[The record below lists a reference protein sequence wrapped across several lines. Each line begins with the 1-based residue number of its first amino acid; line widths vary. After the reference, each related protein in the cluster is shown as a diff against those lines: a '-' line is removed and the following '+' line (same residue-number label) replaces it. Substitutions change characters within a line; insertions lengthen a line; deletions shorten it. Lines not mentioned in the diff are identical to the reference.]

1 MTSDNHFTIA
11 NRLSHF
17 LTNSRPDAE
26 LIRLAQ
32 DQKLRDPATLRAQT
46 QRLIAGDGFDRF
58 VSHFTNSWLN
68 LRELRRDDPNVRLYP
83 EYRLDDYLVE
93 SMGRETRAFFATMI
107 RENLPAH
114 SLIDADFVFVN
125 DRLARHYGLHEV
137 KGSNLQRV
145 DLPKSSPYGGLLTQ
159 ASVLKLSADGTSTSP
174 VLRGVWIMDRLIGQ
188 PPPPPP
194 PGIPAVEPDIRGA
207 QTIRELIAKHTAS
220 KTCAGCHAK
229 FDPVGLALEN
239 FDVFGAWR
247 AHYRGCLLY
256 TSPSPRDS

>member
-1 MTSDNHFTIA
+1 
-11 NRLSHF
+11 
-17 LTNSRPDAE
+17 
-26 LIRLAQ
+26 
-32 DQKLRDPATLRAQT
+32 
-46 QRLIAGDGFDRF
+46 
-58 VSHFTNSWLN
+58 
-68 LRELRRDDPNVRLYP
+68 
-83 EYRLDDYLVE
+83 
-93 SMGRETRAFFATMI
+93 MGRETRAFFATMI

-114 SLIDADFVFVN
+114 SLIDADFAFVN

-145 DLPKSSPYGGLLTQ
+145 DLPRSSPYGGLLTQ

-194 PGIPAVEPDIRGA
+194 PGIPAVEPDIRGV

-229 FDPVGLALEN
+229 FDPVGLALKTSMSSAHG
-239 FDVFGAWR
+239 VHTIAAWKQEDACPASTAR
-247 AHYRGCLLY
+247 
-256 TSPSPRDS
+256 PRFQLHDRIESGRQR